1 VLLSRPACVLSDT
14 RIPAANDTLRT
25 MLLAV
30 LSGFVFSAVAPFLF
44 RALGRRAGWIVALV
58 PLSLTA
64 YFASFAPQVFAG
76 EAPRFV
82 VEWVPTMGASL
93 SFRLDGLSL
102 LFALIVVGIGT
113 LIFVYAGGY
122 MGDDPQTGRLY
133 CLLLIF
139 MASMVGLVTTDNL
152 IALYIFWELTS
163 ISSYLLIG
171 YKHGH
176 EKSRKAALQA
186 LLVTGAGGLAL
197 LPGLVMLGFL
207 TGTFEISELLQ
218 HGEAIRASYL
228 YPAIVF
234 CVLAGAFTKSAQ
246 FPFHFWL
253 PSAMEA
259 PTPISAY
266 LHSATMVK
274 AGVFLIG
281 RFAPALGGDPLWNV
295 TVVGVGA
302 TTMVVGAFLATQQS
316 DLKSILAYTTVM
328 ALGTLTMLFGIG
340 TEGAA
345 VAAALYVVAHALY
358 KGALFMV
365 AGAIDHE
372 TGTRDIRRLG
382 GLRAAMPITAA
393 AAGLAFLSAAGIPAL
408 FGFLAKENVYLELLV
423 SPALTA
429 AAIVANVFVFAALA
443 AVAYSA
449 FYGAPV
455 ATPKR
460 PHEVPLAMWLG
471 PVVLGVLSV
480 LLGLFPFLSDRFAF
494 AVLRTLYAEAEPVHL
509 ALWHGLEGRY
519 GVVLTL
525 SVLTLALG
533 LGAFRLRAHLLGFA
547 TRMARVYAYGPTRW
561 YEAGLA
567 ALMEVA
573 RAQTRVLQ
581 NGYLRFYL
589 LTVVGVTVVSAFY
602 VLATRMPGAPYWNVA
617 DIEIYE
623 VLLLGMMVAATIF
636 VVRAESR
643 LTAVVGLGI
652 IGYGVSILFLL
663 YGAPDLALTQFSIE
677 TLGVVL
683 LVLVLYR
690 LPEFIRAS
698 SAAARARDLVVALS
712 VGALMT
718 LLTLLAVAQPSESPL
733 TRYYAEASYPLGF
746 GRNVVNVILVDFRGL
761 DTLGE
766 TTVLAI
772 AALGVYAL
780 LRLRIEREAPP
791 RGVAGQDDPQ

>member
-1 VLLSRPACVLSDT
+1 
-14 RIPAANDTLRT
+14 

-30 LSGFVFSAVAPFLF
+30 LSGFVFSAVAPLVF
-44 RALGRRAGWIVALV
+44 RRLGRRAGWVVALV

-64 YFASFAPQVFAG
+64 YFASFAPAVFAG
-76 EAPRFV
+76 EAPRYV
-82 VEWVPTMGASL
+82 YEWVPTMGVAL

-102 LFALIVVGIGT
+102 LFASIVVGIGT

-122 MGDDPQTGRLY
+122 MGDDPHTGRLY

-152 IALYIFWELTS
+152 VALYIFWELTS

-171 YKHGH
+171 FKHRY

-186 LLVTGAGGLAL
+186 LLVTGAGGLTL
-197 LPGLVMLGFL
+197 LPGLLMLGFL
-207 TGTFEISELLQ
+207 TGTFEISELVQ
-218 HGEAIRASYL
+218 HSGAIRASYL

-281 RFAPALGGDPLWNV
+281 RFAPVLGGDPLWNG
-295 TVVGVGA
+295 TVVAVGA
-302 TTMVVGAFLATQQS
+302 TTMVVGAFLATQHA

-345 VAAALYVVAHALY
+345 VAAALYVLAHALY

-365 AGAIDHE
+365 AGAIEHE
-372 TGTRDIRRLG
+372 TGTRDVRRLG

-423 SPALTA
+423 SPALIA
-429 AAIVANVFVFAALA
+429 AAVAANVFAFGALA
-443 AVAYSA
+443 VVAYSA

-455 ATPKR
+455 ATPKAPR
-460 PHEVPLAMWLG
+460 EPPPAMWIG
-471 PVVLGVLSV
+471 PVVLGALSV
-480 LLGLFPFLSDRFAF
+480 LLGLFPFLSDRVAF
-494 AVLRTLYAEAEPVHL
+494 AVLRTLHAEAGPVHL
-509 ALWHGLEGRY
+509 TLWHGVEGRY
-519 GVVLTL
+519 GVVLAL
-525 SVLTLALG
+525 SVLTLVLG
-533 LGAFRLRAHLLGFA
+533 LGAFRLRKHLLGVA
-547 TRMARVYAYGPTRW
+547 TRMAPVYRYGPSRW
-561 YEAGLA
+561 YEAALA
-567 ALMEVA
+567 GMMIVA

-581 NGYLRFYL
+581 SGYLRVYL
-589 LTVVGVTVVSAFY
+589 MTVVGVTVVSAFY
-602 VLATRMPGAPYWNVA
+602 VLATRMPDRPDWNLA
-617 DIEIYE
+617 DIELYE
-623 VLLLGMMVAATIF
+623 VLILLMMVAATIF

-690 LPEFIRAS
+690 LPEFISVS

-712 VGALMT
+712 MGALMT
-718 LLTLLAVAQPSESPL
+718 LLTLLAVEHPTESHL
-733 TRYYAEASYPLGF
+733 TRYFAETSYPLGF
-746 GRNVVNVILVDFRGL
+746 GRNIVNVILVDFRGL

-780 LRLRIEREAPP
+780 LRLRVEREGPP
-791 RGVAGQDDPQ
+791 RGVAGQDDRPWPDR

>member
-1 VLLSRPACVLSDT
+1 
-14 RIPAANDTLRT
+14 

-30 LSGFVFSAVAPFLF
+30 LSGFVFSAVAPLAF
-44 RALGRRAGWIVALV
+44 RRLGTRAGWLLALV

-64 YFASFAPQVFAG
+64 YFASFAPAVFAG
-76 EAPRFV
+76 EAPRV
-82 VEWVPTMGASL
+82 VTEWVPTMGVTL

-102 LFALIVVGIGT
+102 LFALIVVGVGT

-171 YKHGH
+171 FKHGH

-186 LLVTGAGGLAL
+186 LLVTGAGGLTL
-197 LPGLVMLGFL
+197 LPGLLMLGFL
-207 TGTFEISELLQ
+207 TGTFEISELAQ
-218 HGEAIRASYL
+218 HGGAIRASYL

-234 CVLAGAFTKSAQ
+234 TVLAGAFTKSAQ

-281 RFAPALGGDPLWNV
+281 RFAPVLGGDPIWNV
-295 TVVGVGA
+295 TIVAVGA

-345 VAAALYVVAHALY
+345 VAAALYVLAHALY

-365 AGAIDHE
+365 AGAVDHE
-372 TGTRDIRRLG
+372 TGTRDVRRLG
-382 GLRAAMPITAA
+382 GLRGAMPITAA

-408 FGFLAKENVYLELLV
+408 FGFLAKENLYLELLV
-423 SPALTA
+423 SPALIA
-429 AAIVANVFVFAALA
+429 AALVANVFVFGALA
-443 AVAYSA
+443 VVAYSA

-455 ATPKR
+455 ATPKHA
-460 PHEVPLAMWLG
+460 HEPPLAMWLG
-471 PVVLGVLSV
+471 PVVLGTLSV
-480 LLGLFPFLSDRFAF
+480 LLGLFPFLSDRVAF
-494 AVLRTLYAEAEPVHL
+494 ALVRTLHAEAAPVHL

-519 GVVLTL
+519 GVVLGL
-525 SVLTLALG
+525 SALTLVLG
-533 LGAFRLRAHLLGFA
+533 LGSFRLRTHLLGFA
-547 TRMARVYAYGPTRW
+547 TRMAPVYRWGPSRW
-561 YEAGLA
+561 YEVGLDG
-567 ALMEVA
+567 LLRFA
-573 RAQTRVLQ
+573 RLQTRVLQ
-581 NGYLRFYL
+581 NGYLRYYL
-589 LTVVGVTVVSAFY
+589 LTVVLVTVIASFY
-602 VLATRMPGAPYWNVA
+602 VLATRLPGEPYWNLA
-617 DIEIYE
+617 DIELYE
-623 VLLLGMMVAATIF
+623 ILLLLMMVAATIF
-636 VVRAESR
+636 VVRADSR
-643 LTAVVGLGI
+643 LTAVVGLGV

-698 SAAARARDLVVALS
+698 STAERVRDLIVALS
-712 VGALMT
+712 MGALMT
-718 LLTLLAVAQPSESPL
+718 LLTLLAVSHPTESHL
-733 TRYYAEASYPLGF
+733 TRYFAETSYPQGF

-780 LRLRIEREAPP
+780 LRLRVEREAPR